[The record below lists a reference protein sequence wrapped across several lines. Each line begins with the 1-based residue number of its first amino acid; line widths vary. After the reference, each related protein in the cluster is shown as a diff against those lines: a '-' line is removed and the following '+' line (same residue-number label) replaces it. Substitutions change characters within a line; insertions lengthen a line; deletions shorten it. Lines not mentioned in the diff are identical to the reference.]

1 MIKIYTSQSCSSCR
15 KAKKWFDEQGI
26 PYETKD
32 IFSGELKPE
41 DIKEIISKS
50 EDGTDAFISTRSKI
64 VQENDIDFE
73 EMTISQLIEFIRKN
87 PSVLRRPIIVDD
99 HRIQVGYNPDEIDTF
114 IPRARRFAESGC
126 NQRDCPNWGSCLPSK
141 DMEGTLK
148 LVK

>member
-126 NQRDCPNWGSCLPSK
+126 NQRDCPNWGNCLPSK
-141 DMEGTLK
+141 DMEGNLK